1 MKIFVKEKSLS
12 RDKLIHELKHHA
24 PFTIFATIV
33 AIIFVIF
40 IIYFVNQEIPKSFFH
55 GLHFLHIFVSS
66 MVTTAIFYKYKS
78 NIFQAILVGI
88 MGAIIIGSLSDVI
101 FPYFGGVILKLKMEF
116 HLPIIEE
123 TFLILMI
130 SLVGSFVG
138 IYYKITKMPHFAHV
152 FLSVFASLFYLLVF
166 SSFFSL
172 IYFLGAIFIVFI
184 SVIIPCCT
192 SDILFPFIFLREK
205 IKKCRC

>member
-1 MKIFVKEKSLS
+1 MKQKAEE
-12 RDKLIHELKHHA
+12 LIHELKHHA

-40 IIYFVNQEIPKSFFH
+40 IVYFVGQEIPKSFFH

-88 MGAIIIGSLSDVI
+88 MGAIIIGSLSDII
-101 FPYFGGVILKLKMEF
+101 FPYLGGVILKLKMEF
-116 HLPIIEE
+116 HLPIIEK
-123 TFLILMI
+123 TFLILTI
-130 SLVGSFVG
+130 SLVGSFIGV
-138 IYYKITKMPHFAHV
+138 YYKITRISHFTHV

-172 IYFLGAIFIVFI
+172 IYFLGAFFIVFI
-184 SVIIPCCT
+184 SVIIPCCA
-192 SDILFPFIFLREK
+192 SDILFPFIFLKKK